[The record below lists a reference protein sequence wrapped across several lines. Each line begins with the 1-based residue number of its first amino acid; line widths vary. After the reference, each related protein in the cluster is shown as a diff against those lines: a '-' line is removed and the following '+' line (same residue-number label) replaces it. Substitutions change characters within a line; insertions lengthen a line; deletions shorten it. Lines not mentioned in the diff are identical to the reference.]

1 MDTILLVEDEYP
13 IARLLQVYLEKAG
26 YRVVKAK
33 SAEEGRS
40 LFISERP
47 RLVLLDIMLPGE
59 DGFTLLKEIRVRSS
73 CPVIMVTARGDV
85 RERLH
90 GFQLGADDYI
100 PKPFDPEEVVA
111 RVQAV
116 LRRPP
121 VLLSTE
127 AITHGSLVI
136 DLSTRSATL
145 AGQSLNL
152 GPRDWSLLAFLARH
166 PNKCF
171 SRDQLITRVWG
182 LDYEGGDRAVD
193 GAVKRLRHI
202 LRDMEFMDGEI
213 ETVRGM
219 GYMLRVHER

>member
-1 MDTILLVEDEYP
+1 M
-13 IARLLQVYLEKAG
+13 
-26 YRVVKAK
+26 AK

-40 LFISERP
+40 FFLSEKP
-47 RLVLLDIMLPGE
+47 SLVLLDIMLPGA
-59 DGFTLLKEIRVRSS
+59 DGFTLLKEIRERSS

-85 RERLH
+85 KERIH

-100 PKPFDPEEVVA
+100 PKPFDPDEVVA

-121 VLLSTE
+121 VLFSPET
-127 AITHGSLVI
+127 ITLGNLVI
-136 DLSTRSATL
+136 DLSTRSAVLRGTPL
-145 AGQSLNL
+145 MF
-152 GPRDWSLLAFLARH
+152 GPRDWGLLAFLARN

-171 SRDQLITRVWG
+171 NRDQLISQVWG

-202 LRDMEFMDGEI
+202 LRDADYTDGEI